1 MGTIPD
7 AETTTQLLTTMQSQQ
22 GKDILSIQ
30 VKIPKIAV
38 IFLPVKAA
46 RYWTDIHNIVRS
58 VQLVAMAKQWL
69 LSQDL
74 KWNDEVHSLPQL
86 CNVQD

>member
-1 MGTIPD
+1 
-7 AETTTQLLTTMQSQQ
+7 
-22 GKDILSIQ
+22 
-30 VKIPKIAV
+30 
-38 IFLPVKAA
+38 
-46 RYWTDIHNIVRS
+46 